1 MSTEIIRADFDR
13 LALLDRDQWGHN
25 DHYHAFLLRHIPPDC
40 GQALEIGC
48 GTGAFARLLA
58 QRSQQVLA
66 LDLSPQM
73 IESARA
79 RSQGYSNIIFEV
91 ADVLAWEF
99 PRERFDCIASI
110 ATLHHLPL
118 ERILE
123 DMRAGLKPG
132 GVLLVLDLFRA
143 QGLAG
148 KLAGAVA
155 LPVSAVLNLA
165 HTGRI
170 REPRAVRQ
178 AWAEHG
184 RNDTYPTVAYV
195 RRVCGRLLPGA
206 IVRSHLLWRYSII
219 WHKPTSPAS

>member
-13 LALLDRDQWGHN
+13 LALLDGEQWSHN
-25 DHYHAFLLRHIPPDC
+25 SYYHAFLLRHAPPHC

-58 QRSQQVLA
+58 QRFQQVLA

-73 IESARA
+73 IETARA
-79 RSQGYSNIIFEV
+79 RSQGYPNITFEV
-91 ADVLAWEF
+91 VDVLAWAF
-99 PRERFDCIASI
+99 PRARFDCIASI

-132 GVLLVLDLFRA
+132 GVLLVLDLFKA

-148 KLAGAVA
+148 KLAGAAA

-165 HTGRI
+165 HTGHI

-184 RNDTYPTVAYV
+184 RNDVYLTIAHV
-195 RRVCGRLLPGA
+195 RRICDELLPGA
-206 IVRSHLLWRYSII
+206 IVRRHLLWRYSII
-219 WHKPTSPAS
+219 WHKPTSSAS

>member
-13 LALLDRDQWGHN
+13 LALLDGEQWSHN
-25 DHYHAFLLRHIPPDC
+25 SHYHAFLLRHMPPHC

-58 QRSQQVLA
+58 QRSQHVLA

-73 IESARA
+73 VETARA
-79 RSQGYSNIIFEV
+79 RSQGYPNITFEV
-91 ADVLAWEF
+91 ADVSAWEF

-110 ATLHHLPL
+110 ATLHHLSL

-123 DMRAGLKPG
+123 DMRAGLKAG
-132 GVLLVLDLFRA
+132 GLLLVLDLFEA

-148 KLAGAVA
+148 KLAGVVA
-155 LPVSAVLNLA
+155 LPVSAALNLA

-170 REPRAVRQ
+170 REPHAVRQ
-178 AWAEHG
+178 AWTEHG
-184 RNDTYPTVAYV
+184 RNDAYLTIGHV
-195 RRVCGRLLPGA
+195 RRICDELLPGA
-206 IVRSHLLWRYSII
+206 IVHKHLLWRYSII
-219 WHKPTSPAS
+219 WRKPASGL